1 MIMELKYYA
10 LIIGLVLVQ
19 LAIAESEANA
29 IKRNFFYEK
38 LVERMENLEILE
50 KSRENENVELKRR
63 LFVLENIVHDQQNQ
77 ILNLKGTIEKLDD
90 TNLHLQDRIQYL
102 ETREKADD
110 SLRTEI
116 NSQKR
121 RVQLIEWFVKS
132 LTNKVAEGRKTE
144 GDNEEPVKEVV
155 ERSEYISI
163 FTMYSLYKYIFQKQF
178 IFQDMPFIKI
188 VHYS

>member
-1 MIMELKYYA
+1 MELKYYA